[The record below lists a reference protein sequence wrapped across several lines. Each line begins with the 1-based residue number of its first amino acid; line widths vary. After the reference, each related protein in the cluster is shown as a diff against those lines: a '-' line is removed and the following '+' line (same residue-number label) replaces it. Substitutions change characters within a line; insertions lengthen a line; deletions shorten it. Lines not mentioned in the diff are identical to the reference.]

1 MARIRAGLVGSIYH
15 LISENGSS
23 EDWMKSA
30 VTTMPP
36 LRIRKAGG
44 NNASAILT
52 CLAAA
57 FEEFRDQY
65 SAGAFADTVLD
76 SETVQRR
83 LREMCALLA
92 IAEGRVVGTISCSA
106 NGAEGHLR
114 GMAVLPE
121 WQGKGVASAL
131 LTAAEHE
138 LLGRGCSYV
147 TLDTTEPLTRAI
159 QFYES
164 HGYARSGQTVDFF
177 GMRLHEYR
185 KALSGLTSGGAP
197 E

>member
-1 MARIRAGLVGSIYH
+1 
-15 LISENGSS
+15 
-23 EDWMKSA
+23 MKSA
-30 VTTMPP
+30 VTT
-36 LRIRKAGG
+36 LRIRKAGANDG
-44 NNASAILT
+44 SAILA

-57 FEEFRDQY
+57 FEEFRNQY
-65 SAGAFADTVLD
+65 SASAFADTVLD

-83 LREMCALLA
+83 LHEMCVLLA
-92 IAEGRVVGTISCSA
+92 IAEGRVVGTISWSV

-114 GMAVLPE
+114 GMAVFPE
-121 WQGKGVASAL
+121 WQGRGVASAL
-131 LTAAEHE
+131 LTAAEQE

-164 HGYARSGQTVDFF
+164 HGYARSGRTSDFF

-185 KALSGLTSGGAP
+185 KALSGLASGGPP

>member
-1 MARIRAGLVGSIYH
+1 MKSTVTTTPPVRVRRAGAS
-15 LISENGSS
+15 
-23 EDWMKSA
+23 D
-30 VTTMPP
+30 
-36 LRIRKAGG
+36 
-44 NNASAILT
+44 ASAILA

-57 FEEFRDQY
+57 FEEFRSQY

-76 SETVQRR
+76 SETVQCR
-83 LREMCALLA
+83 LRKMHVLLA
-92 IAEGRVVGTISCSA
+92 VAEGCVVGTVSWSA

-114 GMAVLPE
+114 GMAVFPE

-131 LTAAEHE
+131 LKAAEHE
-138 LLGRGCSYV
+138 LLGHGCNYV
-147 TLDTTEPLTRAI
+147 TLDTTEPLTRAM

-164 HGYARSGQTVDFF
+164 HGYARSGRTTDFF

-185 KALSGLTSGGAP
+185 KVLSGLTGGGPP